1 MKTSPYRHYWPIT
14 GWREASPQEHGMD
27 LSVLAKLDTYVA
39 AVPPRIRAILV
50 VRHGYL
56 VFERYYLGNTK
67 SNYQMIRSVTK
78 SVTSALVGI
87 ALQQGYIRSLDQ
99 TLSDFFPQYF
109 TARTD
114 LCKKEITLRHL
125 LTLTHGFLPD
135 HVVERMYPQKPASYL
150 ETALEEAMMLAPPG
164 QLFAYSS
171 IGVEL
176 LSILLAQLTH
186 MSLINFAKEHLFEP
200 LGISTDERAGFVWE
214 TDNQG
219 YYHGSGG
226 LHLLPRDMAKFGFLY
241 LNNGYW
247 EGKQLIPA
255 DYVKSSTQ
263 PQSTGGSP
271 ECARYGYLWWVT
283 EQQGHRAFFAAGRG
297 GQYIYVIPDLDIVI
311 TISSTV
317 GEGPGMHHKD
327 YILPLFILPAIS
339 R

>member
-1 MKTSPYRHYWPIT
+1 MENALQRDYWPT
-14 GWREASPQEHGMD
+14 TDWQEASPQEHGMD
-27 LSVLAKLDTYVA
+27 PSVLAKLDTYVA
-39 AVPPRIRAILV
+39 AVPPLIRAILV

-56 VFERYYLGNTK
+56 VFEKYYHGNTK
-67 SNYQMIRSVTK
+67 SNYQMLRSATK

-99 TLSDFFPQYF
+99 TLPDFFPHYF
-109 TARTD
+109 TAQTNP
-114 LCKKEITLRHL
+114 CKKEITLRHL

-135 HVVERMYPQKPASYL
+135 HVVERTYPQKPASYL
-150 ETALEEAMMLAPPG
+150 ETALVEAMMLAPPG

-176 LSILLAQLTH
+176 LSILLSQLTH
-186 MSLINFAKEHLFEP
+186 MNLIDFAKEHLFGP
-200 LGISTDERAGFVWE
+200 LGIATDEQAGFLWE

-226 LHLLPRDMAKFGFLY
+226 LHLLPRDMAKFGYLY

-247 EGKQLIPA
+247 EGQQIIPA
-255 DYVKSSTQ
+255 YYVKSSTQ
-263 PQSTGGSP
+263 PQSAGGIP
-271 ECARYGYLWWVT
+271 EFARYGYLWWVT

-317 GEGPGMHHKD
+317 GDGPGIHHKD
-327 YILPLFILPAIS
+327 YILPLFILPAIL